1 MSAAYAFD
9 LKLVCGGYAYFS
21 TDTLGSKP
29 GSDGLELRTPSQVS
43 RERFGVALDELG
55 FNYMWV
61 DDERTYYDWTCVQG
75 WALVDSDFARKYMSH
90 WLKKRECLISPY
102 GSFTDIDIAAPSIR
116 RRTFRGKFKK
126 RILDRDNNQCVLCAG
141 RDQLTLQHVR
151 PHSKGGGGETSFRNL
166 VTLCASCNQ
175 ELGAETYRELYRLA
189 GLQSGYEPSL
199 LNASGGSERALLRA
213 VQFSSNMMHARCE
226 LGGRKN

>member
-1 MSAAYAFD
+1 MSAPYAFD

-29 GSDGLELRTPSQVS
+29 GPDGLEFRKPSQVS
-43 RERFGVALDELG
+43 KERFGVALDDLG

-75 WALVDSDFARKYMSH
+75 WALVGSDFAREHMSH

-102 GSFTDIDIAAPSIR
+102 GSFTDIEIAAPSIR

-126 RILDRDNNQCVLCAG
+126 RILDRDNNQCVLCTG

-151 PHSKGGGGETSFRNL
+151 PHSKGGETSFRNL
-166 VTLCASCNQ
+166 VTLCAPCNQ

-189 GLQSGYEPSL
+189 GLQSDYEPSL
-199 LNASGGSERALLRA
+199 LNASGGSERAFVRA
-213 VQFSSNMMHARCE
+213 VQFSSNMMHTRCE
-226 LGGRKN
+226 LY

>member
-1 MSAAYAFD
+1 MSASYAFD

-29 GSDGLELRTPSQVS
+29 GPNGLEYRTPSPVH
-43 RERFGVALDELG
+43 RERFGIALSELG
-55 FNYMWV
+55 FNHLWI
-61 DDERTYYDWTCVQG
+61 DDERSYYEWTCIQG
-75 WALVDSDFARKYMSH
+75 WALVESGFARDHMSH

-116 RRTFRGKFKK
+116 KRTFRGKFKK
-126 RILDRDNNQCVLCAG
+126 RILDRDNNQCILCSE

-151 PHSKGGGGETSFRNL
+151 PHSKGGETSFRNL

-175 ELGAETYRELYRLA
+175 KLGTETYRELYRLA
-189 GLQSGYEPSL
+189 RLHSGYEPSL
-199 LNASGGSERALLRA
+199 LSASSGSEAAFFRA
-213 VQFSSNMMHARCE
+213 VQFSSNMMHSRCE
-226 LGGRKN
+226 LY